1 MASETWRSKFPF
13 PDRKVES
20 MGDITRRRVLN
31 SMLAAPALAG
41 LLPALRAL
49 AEDDLFIASAAE
61 AVDVYDFERLARA
74 RLPPA
79 HWGYLKTGVD
89 GDETLHAND
98 AGFANYSL
106 RVRRL
111 VDISR
116 IDTSVRLLG
125 ATWQSPIFLDPI
137 GSQRA
142 FHPDGEIASAKAARS
157 KKHLQILSTVSST
170 ALEEVSAARGEP
182 VWYQLYPT
190 DQWALTAALVR
201 RVEAASC
208 PVLVLTVDLQGGS
221 NRVTLARAKRH
232 DTRDCTACH
241 GSGPRL
247 ADEIAQKPMFRGLD
261 VQAAEDLTP
270 PSMSWDYVKRLRD
283 IWPRKLVIKGLVT
296 REDALLA
303 VKHGVDGIIV
313 SNHGGRAEDS
323 GRASIDSL
331 AEVAPA
337 VAGRLP
343 VLMDGGVRRGAD
355 VFKALALGADAVGV
369 GRPYIWGLASFGQ
382 EGVERVLEI
391 LQSELAGNMRQA
403 GTRNVAEIDAS
414 LIVGRRRA

>member
-1 MASETWRSKFPF
+1 
-13 PDRKVES
+13 
-20 MGDITRRRVLN
+20 MGDTTRRRVLKCI
-31 SMLAAPALAG
+31 LTAPALAG
-41 LLPALRAL
+41 LGRALRAS
-49 AEDDLFIASAAE
+49 AQDDPFIASAAE
-61 AVDVYDFERLARA
+61 ARDVFDFERLARA
-74 RLPPA
+74 KLPPA

-89 GDETLHAND
+89 GDATLHAND

-116 IDTSVRLLG
+116 IDTSVSLFG
-125 ATWQSPIFLDPI
+125 STWQSPIFLDPV

-142 FHPDGEIASAKAARS
+142 FHADGEIASAKAARS
-157 KKHLQILSTVSST
+157 QKRLQILSTVSST
-170 ALEEVSAARGEP
+170 GVEDVNAARGEP

-190 DQWALTAALVR
+190 DQWPLTLALVR
-201 RVEAASC
+201 RVEATGC

-221 NRVTLARAKRH
+221 NRVTLARAIAR
-232 DTRDCTACH
+232 DPRDCTACH
-241 GSGPRL
+241 TTSPRL
-247 ADEIAQKPMFRGLD
+247 SDEIAPKPMFRGLD
-261 VQAAEDLTP
+261 VKAVQDLTP
-270 PSMSWDYVKRLRD
+270 PHMSWDYVKRLRD

-337 VAGRLP
+337 VAGRVPLL
-343 VLMDGGVRRGAD
+343 VDGGVRRGAD
-355 VFKALALGADAVGV
+355 VFKALALGAAAVGV
-369 GRPYIWGLASFGQ
+369 GRPYIWGLACFGQ

-403 GTRNVAEIDAS
+403 GTRSVAEINAS
-414 LIVGRRRA
+414 LIVDRRRA